1 MLLNIKLGFLLWR
14 GWGVQITLLKLLH
27 RIQLCTSCFLSSK
40 LLRLLSWQVNTSE
53 QLQNYCFSI
62 FEFTTF
68 ATVKPLAVP
77 KSTCKV
83 LCGHSGKGEVLF
95 PLHSGGWGLEPPRR
109 ALTPVGA
116 FVLICC
122 SLAFFYWPFLMT
134 VSPTHSDIQGRTLVG
149 GVFPQRKLVH
159 LLTNIFS
166 APNKKDLEENKSYI

>member
-68 ATVKPLAVP
+68 TTAKPLAVP

-83 LCGHSGKGEVLF
+83 LCGHSGKSEVFF
-95 PLHSGGWGLEPPRR
+95 PLHSGGWGLEPP
-109 ALTPVGA
+109 TQGSHSCGS
-116 FVLICC
+116 FC
-122 SLAFFYWPFLMT
+122 SN
-134 VSPTHSDIQGRTLVG
+134 VS
-149 GVFPQRKLVH
+149 FPGLL
-159 LLTNIFS
+159 LLTVPNDCLSHSQWHSRENSGRWCFS
-166 APNKKDLEENKSYI
+166 SQEN